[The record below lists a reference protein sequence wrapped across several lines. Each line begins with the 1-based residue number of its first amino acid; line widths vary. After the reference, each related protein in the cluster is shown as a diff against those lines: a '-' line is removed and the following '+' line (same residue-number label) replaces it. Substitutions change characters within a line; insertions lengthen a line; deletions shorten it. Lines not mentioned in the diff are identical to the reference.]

1 MKVRTGFFLG
11 FAGLVGLLIINI
23 IFSISIIQN
32 LLDGAE
38 VINQAGKT
46 RALNYRIAA
55 NVLSA
60 YINQNTPDNNDIIFA
75 RIHGILQEVEKWSH
89 HLNDEER
96 RGVERR
102 MQSIRQQLEEY
113 QRLSILALTDSAVAA
128 GLYDFSKSLFNTANE
143 LVQFVADT
151 QQTKVNGL
159 KRSLIIMF
167 ILDGIFLAA
176 FTILVYFK
184 AVKPLIALKNYAV
197 EVAEGNFDARVHAKL
212 TGEIYELWN
221 ALQQMVRSIQ
231 HKELVVRTIINTA
244 VSVVQ
249 KDNIEEI
256 GKVITE
262 GARKVLRAQYAAFG
276 VFGEGGRIVHFVT
289 TGMDEQT
296 RRRIGRLPEGHGL
309 LGLLQQKKETII
321 VNGIKNH
328 PQSSGFPPGHPP
340 MNTFIGTP
348 LIFEGRNFGNLY
360 VTEKEDGQPFDEEDK
375 VVIELLASLSSS
387 AISARLNIQKIEENQ
402 QYLEREV
409 QQILEIVEHYSQ
421 GDFSVVLPEQAADH
435 NIERLYHGLESMAQN
450 LADVL
455 RRIRNMSGDV
465 KQAMDELST
474 VTTQIS
480 TGIETQ
486 SAEASEIVSAVE
498 EMSTTIR
505 ENAAQV
511 ERSVENVEQTTQL
524 ARKSTQDIE
533 AATQQFVK
541 IANSVEN
548 LSEIIRNVEQS
559 SETIGDLIQV
569 IDEITEQTNLLALNA
584 AIEAARAGEH
594 GRGFAVVADE
604 VRKVAE
610 KTNTSLGEIKNITEE
625 LRGGMREVARAIDVS
640 LQDVHKGLKLAD
652 GVETALQNIINSIQD
667 IHNIISVQASYSREQ
682 ADASQQ
688 ISESIVLINNLTK
701 DFQNGITQIA
711 ATADTLNR
719 LVNSLNQI
727 IARFRFRQDDTATRM
742 QSTPQMERLMN

>member
-23 IFSISIIQN
+23 IFSISVIRD

-60 YINQNTPDNNDIIFA
+60 YINQETPDNNDVIFA
-75 RIHGILQEVEKWSH
+75 QINSILQQVEKWSH
-89 HLNDEER
+89 HLSGEDL
-96 RGVERR
+96 RGVQRR
-102 MQSIRQQLEEY
+102 MENMRKQLEEY
-113 QRLSILALTDSAVAA
+113 QRLSVQAQTDSNVAS
-128 GLYDFSKSLFNTANE
+128 GLYAFSKDLFDTANE
-143 LVQFVADT
+143 LVQYVATT
-151 QQTKVNGL
+151 QEKEVNRL

-167 ILDGIFLAA
+167 ILDGLFLTG

-184 AVKPLIALKNYAV
+184 AVKPLLALRDYAM
-197 EVAEGNFDARVHAKL
+197 EVADGNFDARVKVRL
-212 TGEIYELWN
+212 TGEIFELWQ
-221 ALQQMVRSIQ
+221 ALNRMVRSIQ
-231 HKELVVRTIINTA
+231 HKEVVVRTIINTA

-249 KDNIEEI
+249 KNNIEDI

-276 VFGEGGRIVHFVT
+276 VFGEGGKIVHFVT
-289 TGMDEQT
+289 SGIDEQT

-309 LGLLQQKKETII
+309 LGLLQEKKETLI
-321 VNGIKNH
+321 VNNIKKH

-402 QYLEREV
+402 RYLEREV
-409 QQILEIVEHYSQ
+409 QQILEIVEHYSH
-421 GDFSVVLPEQAADH
+421 GDFSVVLPSTAEDH

-455 RRIRNMSGDV
+455 QRIRNMSGDV
-465 KQAMDELST
+465 KHAMDELSA

-505 ENAAQV
+505 ENAAHV

-524 ARKSTQDIE
+524 ARKSTEDIE

-559 SETIGDLIQV
+559 SETIGELIQV

-604 VRKVAE
+604 VRKLAE

-625 LRGGMREVARAIDVS
+625 LRSGMREVAKAIEVS
-640 LQDVHKGLKLAD
+640 LQDVHKGVKLAD
-652 GVETALQNIINSIQD
+652 GVEAALKNIINSIQD

-701 DFQNGITQIA
+701 DFQTGITNIS
-711 ATADTLNR
+711 ATAEHLQR
-719 LVNSLNQI
+719 LVNSLNEI
-727 IARFRFRQDDTATRM
+727 IARFRFNSEQ
-742 QSTPQMERLMN
+742 QSSAAVNQPKPTHILN